1 LRWPRAGW
9 SRRSPPGNGHEP
21 ARPVLQ
27 GFFTDKLLRQRQA
40 SPNTIAAYRDTCRLL
55 LEFASGQVRKQ
66 PCQLDIA
73 DLDAPLITA
82 FLQHLETGRANTVTS
97 RNARLAAIRSLFRYA
112 ALRAPEHAAQI
123 SRVLA
128 IPPKRS
134 DRAIVCFLTDQ
145 EIDALLAA
153 PGQNSGL
160 ARRDHALLLV
170 AVQTGLRVS
179 ELTSLTCGDVH
190 LGPGAHVRCHGK
202 GRKDR
207 ATPLTRQTA
216 AVLRAWLAE
225 RGGLPGDPLFPARAG
240 HRLSRDAVE
249 RLVAKHA
256 ATAAATCPSLT
267 GKNVTP
273 HTLRHSAAMALLH
286 AGVDTSVIALWM
298 GHEDPAST
306 QIYLHADMTI
316 KEKALARV
324 QPHGTQ
330 PGRYRAPDRLLAF
343 LDTLLPRL
351 PTPDYA
357 ASAASTSPVTGTF
370 TSRSA

>member
-1 LRWPRAGW
+1 M
-9 SRRSPPGNGHEP
+9 SPL
-21 ARPVLQ
+21 APVLQ
-27 GFFTDKLLRQRQA
+27 GFFTDKLITQRQA

-55 LEFASGQVRKQ
+55 LAFASKQTGKQ

-73 DLDAPLITA
+73 DLDAELITA
-82 FLQHLETGRANTVTS
+82 FLQHLEAGRANTVAT

-112 ALRAPEHAAQI
+112 ALHAPEHAAVI

-134 DRAIVCFLTDQ
+134 DRAIVCFLTAA

-153 PGQNSGL
+153 PGRSNWL

-179 ELTSLTCGDVH
+179 ELTSLTGGDIH

-216 AVLRAWLAE
+216 AVLKQWLTE
-225 RGGLPGDPLFPARAG
+225 RGGGPGDPLFPARAG
-240 HRLSRDAVE
+240 RPLSRDAVE
-249 RLVAKHA
+249 RLVARHA
-256 ATAAATCPSLT
+256 AAAAATCPSLQ

-306 QIYLHADMTI
+306 QAYLHADMTI

-324 QPHGTQ
+324 QPRGTQ
-330 PGRYRAPDRLLAF
+330 PGRYRAPDSLLAF
-343 LDTLLPRL
+343 LDTLLL
-351 PTPDYA
+351 PP
-357 ASAASTSPVTGTF
+357 ASHGLCRARSPMQRPGQHVHHPVGIIPE
-370 TSRSA
+370 SA